1 MKLNFDFFVERL
13 SNENKAIRDCAGFAY
28 RVIQDE
34 CAKALSQ
41 PEIMPKN
48 YFSQRAQKVYA
59 HAKRDAELNAVRI
72 CFFALYEYCREY
84 NDALTTPTARLAVKQ
99 VKPVISDDSPPFAFI
114 DGLNT
119 MIELELIR
127 EKSQAPTVIL
137 ALLLC
142 RHANIKS
149 VAQLTAVLSADLNDL
164 VVFKDALFA
173 SLTTASKRFLLDAVA
188 IQAFKLLKSRPP
200 RELKTTIITAQ
211 LKSLWLS
218 YSAEQLLIEKSVTL
232 SSAIQ
237 AISFFSQSIA
247 ATTFEDA
254 FSQLSDVSFIKAVA
268 GIGAPSSFVA
278 NATPKQARHQ
288 KRTTK
293 EFVKLEKLTEL
304 FECNALRKF
313 AFDARTASSDSE
325 LLDSIR
331 KSVQAFA
338 NADKRQ
344 RRSTAAFKLLKV
356 NLIAA
361 LSSAYDTHSDIS
373 LTATAVATYL
383 IDLAL
388 HGSHFKDKLRMS
400 TIETYLST
408 LTVFAKSAWCDE
420 LLLHNA
426 QESNEQLEALTE
438 SVADA
443 LSAIG
448 ETTKQGTALGFL
460 QYLSQ
465 ATKLKFF
472 DAQELEYLGAGSVET
487 RAHYINTQDLNEAC
501 EAFLAKSNIAER
513 HQFALFIKLS
523 YATGLRRKEATLLE
537 IDDVRFNLET
547 IYVSQLT
554 QRKTMRAVRHIPTC
568 LLSAEL
574 ELELQTHIDERRR
587 LGYSTVFDEAT
598 LTALDDE
605 FLAILRETCNND
617 ELVNHSLRHSAAN
630 NLVLLFAMC
639 CVLGLLDYRERLYFL
654 KNDTFSDARISS
666 ISQSL
671 KKIGKSANLFFPTLD
686 VAAQI
691 LGHVSPA
698 VTARSYLHLLDV
710 LFFMHD
716 AQRAQALS
724 SELAAALVSTSNYRF
739 EFKKQYESY
748 LPDASRCEQLL
759 FKSYTRGLKYV
770 LQCSASNKK
779 NDAIVSQ
786 QFSFS
791 DYLNALKLYKQ
802 SPGGSIEEAP
812 LTHFEAHAGELDIN
826 FLSDKA
832 FTSNNRAW
840 IRLLDSVSNTAWNP
854 KNRRAIQTLRQTIEK
869 DSITNLRI
877 AERHFRALKLL
888 SLTNLTIALHL
899 PRHDARA
906 EKWKALIDKNDF
918 IPSLSEHDVDTCI
931 AIATRPLNLRWPLW
945 RYLPEILNLLDSYIT
960 FESNKKEINS
970 L

>member
-1 MKLNFDFFVERL
+1 MKLDFDFFVEKL
-13 SNENKAIRDCAGFAY
+13 SAETKGIRDCAGFAY

-41 PEIMPKN
+41 SENMPKN

-99 VKPVISDDSPPFAFI
+99 VKPVISDDSPSFAFI
-114 DGLNT
+114 DGVNA
-119 MIELELIR
+119 MIEQELIR
-127 EKSQAPTVIL
+127 DKSQAQTIVL

-149 VAQLTAVLSADLNDL
+149 VAQLTAVLSADFNDL
-164 VVFKDALFA
+164 MIFKDAFFA

-200 RELKTTIITAQ
+200 RELRTAVIAAQ

-218 YSAEQLLIEKSVTL
+218 YSAEQPFNEKAVTL

-237 AISFFSQSIA
+237 AVSFFSQSIA

-254 FSQLSDVSFIKAVA
+254 FSQLSDVSFIKAVT
-268 GIGAPSSFVA
+268 GLITSNPVD
-278 NATPKQARHQ
+278 NATPTQARHK

-426 QESNEQLEALTE
+426 QESNEQLEELTE
-438 SVADA
+438 SVANA

-448 ETTKQGTALGFL
+448 ETTKQGTVLGFL

-472 DAQELEYLGAGSVET
+472 DAQELEYSGAGSVET

-513 HQFALFIKLS
+513 RQFILFVNLS

-537 IDDVRFNLET
+537 IDDVCFNLET
-547 IYVSQLT
+547 INVSRLT
-554 QRKTMRAVRHIPTC
+554 QRKTMRAVRHIPTS
-568 LLSAEL
+568 LLAPEIEL
-574 ELELQTHIDERRR
+574 KLQTHIDERRR

-605 FLAILRETCNND
+605 FLAILRETCNNH

-639 CVLGLLDYRERLYFL
+639 CVSELLDYRERLYFL
-654 KNDTFSDARISS
+654 NNDTFSDARISS

-748 LPDASRCEQLL
+748 LPDISRCEQLL
-759 FKSYTRGLKYV
+759 FKSYTRRLTSV

-802 SPGGSIEEAP
+802 SSGGSIEEAL
-812 LTHFEAHAGELDIN
+812 LTHLEAHAAKLDIN
-826 FLSDKA
+826 CLSEKA

-840 IRLLDSVSNTAWNP
+840 IRLLDSVSNKTWNA
-854 KNRRAIQTLRQTIEK
+854 KNQRAIQTLRQTIEK
-869 DSITNLRI
+869 NSITNLRI

-888 SLTNLTIALHL
+888 SLSDLTIALRL
-899 PRHDARA
+899 PEIAKNG
-906 EKWKALIDKNDF
+906 EKWKALIDKNGF
-918 IPSLSEHDVDTCI
+918 TQSLSEHDVDTCVS
-931 AIATRPLNLRWPLW
+931 IATKPLNLRWPLW

-960 FESNKKEINS
+960 FESNQKEVNS

>member
-1 MKLNFDFFVERL
+1 MKLNFDFFVEKL
-13 SNENKAIRDCAGFAY
+13 SAETKGIRDCAGFAY

-41 PEIMPKN
+41 PKN
-48 YFSQRAQKVYA
+48 MAKHYFSQRAQKVYA
-59 HAKRDAELNAVRI
+59 HAHRDVELNAIRI

-84 NDALTTPTARLAVKQ
+84 NDALTTPTARLAVKR
-99 VKPVISDDSPPFAFI
+99 VKPVISDDSPPFAVI

-119 MIELELIR
+119 MIEQELIR
-127 EKSQAPTVIL
+127 EKSHAPTVIL
-137 ALLLC
+137 TLLLC
-142 RHANIKS
+142 SHANIKS
-149 VAQLTAVLSADLNDL
+149 VAQLTVVLSADFNDL

-200 RELKTTIITAQ
+200 RELKTTVIAAQ

-218 YSAEQLLIEKSVTL
+218 YSAEQPFNDKSVTL

-237 AISFFSQSIA
+237 AVSFLSQSIA
-247 ATTFEDA
+247 ATTFEDV
-254 FSQLSDVSFIKAVA
+254 FSQLSDVSFIKAVT
-268 GIGAPSSFVA
+268 GLTITSNPVD
-278 NATPKQARHQ
+278 NATPTLARHK

-304 FECNALRKF
+304 FEGNAMRKF
-313 AFDARTASSDSE
+313 AFDARTASPDSE

-487 RAHYINTQDLNEAC
+487 RAHYINTQDLSDAC
-501 EAFLAKSNIAER
+501 KAFLAKSNIAER
-513 HQFALFIKLS
+513 RQFILFVNLS

-537 IDDVRFNLET
+537 IDDVCFNLET
-547 IYVSQLT
+547 INVSRLM
-554 QRKTMRAVRHIPTC
+554 QRKTMRAIRHIPTS
-568 LLSAEL
+568 LLSPEL
-574 ELELQTHIDERRR
+574 ELELQTYIDERRR

-605 FLAILRETCNND
+605 FLAILRETCNNH

-639 CVLGLLDYRERLYFL
+639 CILELLDYRERFYFL
-654 KNDTFSDARISS
+654 NNDTFSDTRINR

-710 LFFMHD
+710 LFFMHN
-716 AQRAQALS
+716 AHRAQMLS
-724 SELAAALVSTSNYRF
+724 PELAAALVSTSNYRF

-770 LQCSASNKK
+770 LQCSANITK
-779 NDAIVSQ
+779 NDDLVTQ

-802 SPGGSIEEAP
+802 SPEGSIEEAL

-826 FLSDKA
+826 FLSDKP

-840 IRLLDSVSNTAWNP
+840 IRLLDSVSNTVLNA
-854 KNRRAIQTLRQTIEK
+854 KNQRAIQTLRQTIEK
-869 DSITNLRI
+869 ESISNLRI
-877 AERHFRALKLL
+877 AERHFRAIKLL
-888 SLTNLTIALHL
+888 SLTNLTIALNL
-899 PRHDARA
+899 SRHDAKV
-906 EKWKALIDKNDF
+906 EKWKALIEKNGFTASLAKHDF
-918 IPSLSEHDVDTCI
+918 DTCTSI
-931 AIATRPLNLRWPLW
+931 TIKPFNLRWPLW
-945 RYLPEILNLLDSYIT
+945 PYLPEVLNLLDSYIK
-960 FESNKKEINS
+960 FQSKNKEVNS

>member
-1 MKLNFDFFVERL
+1 MKLDFDFFVEKL
-13 SNENKAIRDCAGFAY
+13 SAETKGIRDCAGFAY

-34 CAKALSQ
+34 CTKALSQ
-41 PEIMPKN
+41 PKNVPKH

-59 HAKRDAELNAVRI
+59 HAKRDIELNAVRI
-72 CFFALYEYCREY
+72 CFFALYEYCRKY

-99 VKPVISDDSPPFAFI
+99 VKTAINDDRPSFALI
-114 DGLNT
+114 DVLNT
-119 MIELELIR
+119 MIEQELIR
-127 EKSQAPTVIL
+127 EKSQAQTIVL

-149 VAQLTAVLSADLNDL
+149 VAQLTAVLSSDFNDL
-164 VVFKDALFA
+164 MIFKDAFFA

-200 RELKTTIITAQ
+200 RELRTAVIAAQ

-218 YSAEQLLIEKSVTL
+218 YSAEQPFNEKAVTL

-237 AISFFSQSIA
+237 AVSFFSQSIA

-254 FSQLSDVSFIKAVA
+254 FSQLSDVSFIKAVT
-268 GIGAPSSFVA
+268 GIDAPSSFVD
-278 NATPKQARHQ
+278 NSTPAQVRRN

-304 FECNALRKF
+304 FECNAMRKF

-338 NADKRQ
+338 KADKRQ
-344 RRSTAAFKLLKV
+344 RRSTAAFKLLKA
-356 NLIAA
+356 NLITA

-383 IDLAL
+383 CDLAL

-408 LTVFAKSAWCDE
+408 LTVFAKSALCDE

-448 ETTKQGTALGFL
+448 ETTKQGTVLGFL

-472 DAQELEYLGAGSVET
+472 DAQELEYLGAGCVET

-686 VAAQI
+686 VAAQT

-716 AQRAQALS
+716 TYRAQALS
-724 SELAAALVSTSNYRF
+724 PELAAALVSTSNYRF

-779 NDAIVSQ
+779 NDAVVSQ

-802 SPGGSIEEAP
+802 SSGGSVEEALLP
-812 LTHFEAHAGELDIN
+812 HFEAHAGELDIN